1 MLDRIRDKLD
11 TKLRTNRAGYRHW
24 GGYTEHVH
32 VLRRI
37 IERCDSKN
45 IPLVSVFVDFKKVFD
60 SIDFNIIVK
69 ILRRYGFPE
78 PITDA
83 IRLLYDGTC
92 SCLKSMVPP
101 RKSLGQTLA
110 SCKEMSKHDNFLLL
124 LSNG

>member
-60 SIDFNIIVK
+60 SIDSNIIVK

-92 SCLKSMVPP
+92 SALKI
-101 RKSLGQTLA
+101 
-110 SCKEMSKHDNFLLL
+110 
-124 LSNG
+124 NGAATEKFGANTGVLQRDV